1 MEKPKVLI
9 IYTGGTI
16 GMVNDLNTGML
27 TAFNFDHL
35 YQQIPE
41 LKRLH
46 VDLKTISFEKPVDS
60 SEMNTLYWKEIANI
74 IYSNYTN
81 HDGFVV
87 LHGSDTMAYT
97 ASALSFMLQNL
108 SKPIIFTGS
117 QLPIDEIRT
126 DGKENVLTS
135 IEIAAARKNDG
146 TSRIQEVAIYFENN
160 LFRGNRTTKISANAF
175 EAFSSPNLSPLANA
189 GVHINYFAKYENTE
203 KTIKRSTQLD
213 NRVALL
219 KIFPGF
225 NVSVYR
231 SLFDIQKIKGIIL
244 ETFGAG
250 NAPGDS
256 EFEDLISNY
265 IADGGLVLNITQC
278 NSGFV

>member
-60 SEMNTLYWKEIANI
+60 SEMNPLYWKEIANI

-135 IEIAAARKNDG
+135 IEIAAARKKDG

-160 LFRGNRTTKISANAF
+160 LDLSNINNITFDLVEI
-175 EAFSSPNLSPLANA
+175 SPNP
-189 GVHINYFAKYENTE
+189 F
-203 KTIKRSTQLD
+203 QD
-213 NRVALL
+213 
-219 KIFPGF
+219 KI
-225 NVSVYR
+225 
-231 SLFDIQKIKGIIL
+231 
-244 ETFGAG
+244 
-250 NAPGDS
+250 
-256 EFEDLISNY
+256 
-265 IADGGLVLNITQC
+265 NITVNQLGT
-278 NSGFV
+278 NNIIVYNTIGKKINTSQFEKYISIDARNYPSGTYILQIETNDNKKIIKKIIKS